1 MKKNH
6 NIFNQ
11 IELNNDISIVRN
23 QSGILRD
30 TSNDYNR
37 ATGPTASTQQPHS
50 PANNNTQRTVLSQ
63 PFNAVGNNIRSNKSD
78 TISQLEK
85 SLIEQSN
92 EITRQMIVPK
102 DQIIEEL
109 DSNVHEAE
117 CQVLRSSQE
126 DILSRKDKVMAS
138 IGSFES
144 LLHSQAS

>member
-37 ATGPTASTQQPHS
+37 ATGPTASTQQQS
-50 PANNNTQRTVLSQ
+50 PVNNNSQRTVLSQ
-63 PFNAVGNNIRSNKSD
+63 PFNTVNNIRSKSD

-85 SLIEQSN
+85 SLIE
-92 EITRQMIVPK
+92 
-102 DQIIEEL
+102 
-109 DSNVHEAE
+109 
-117 CQVLRSSQE
+117 
-126 DILSRKDKVMAS
+126 
-138 IGSFES
+138 
-144 LLHSQAS
+144 

>member
-1 MKKNH
+1 M
-6 NIFNQ
+6 
-11 IELNNDISIVRN
+11 
-23 QSGILRD
+23 IL
-30 TSNDYNR
+30 
-37 ATGPTASTQQPHS
+37 
-50 PANNNTQRTVLSQ
+50 
-63 PFNAVGNNIRSNKSD
+63 
-78 TISQLEK
+78 
-85 SLIEQSN
+85 
-92 EITRQMIVPK
+92 PK